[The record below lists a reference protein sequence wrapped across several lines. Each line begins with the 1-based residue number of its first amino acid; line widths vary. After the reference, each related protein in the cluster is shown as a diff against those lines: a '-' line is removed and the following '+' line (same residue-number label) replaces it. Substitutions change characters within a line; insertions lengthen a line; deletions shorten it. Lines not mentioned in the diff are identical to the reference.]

1 MGLRGKFGE
10 THAYKRI
17 RGKMNMVA
25 LPGSPDVLNASQK
38 ARQERFIRAAN
49 YARAQM
55 TDPQMKAEYA
65 TGVTRKKSTAFVV
78 ALTDSLNAPEVTEIK
93 TSDYLG
99 KVGDEI
105 RVVATDDFRVVRLRV
120 IIKSADGTELERGEA
135 VQDVKNS
142 DTWHYSAT
150 VANPSVA
157 GTIVS
162 ATAFDIPDNETTLE
176 KVL

>member
-17 RGKMNMVA
+17 RGKMNMVS
-25 LPGSPDVLNASQK
+25 LPGSPDVLSATQQLAK
-38 ARQERFIRAAN
+38 ERFIKAAN
-49 YARAQM
+49 YAKAQLA
-55 TDPQMKAEYA
+55 DPQMKAEYE
-65 TGVTRKKSTAFVV
+65 TGITLNKSTAFVV
-78 ALTDSLNAPEVTEIK
+78 ALTDSLTAPKVAEIK
-93 TSDYLG
+93 VMDYLG
-99 KVGDEI
+99 AVGDEI
-105 RVVATDDFRVVRLRV
+105 RIVATDDFRVVRVRV
-120 IIKSADGTELERGEA
+120 IIRASDGKELERGEA

-142 DTWHYSAT
+142 DTWHYTAT

-162 ATAFDIPDNETTLE
+162 ATAFDIPDNETTLA